1 MICFI
6 LLELLIF
13 QCSGRESPQNAAQGS
28 GNISHRMQEM
38 QRIDNLPQETPPM
51 KDYNYASMDNNLL
64 NLNSTENVLPK
75 PAALAAPERSTYD
88 SGYTKTAN
96 FIMNTALKLPP
107 HILPTLEELDA
118 NKVKSES
125 DKRSHV
131 GVYLPDKKNNVG
143 LYLPLPKSSRTRKN
157 EGRINPRRRR
167 KGPME
172 IGGRRKP
179 THVQRLYNNRVKKR
193 IPANRRSIEVVSDRD
208 RQSYKQKKPVAAP
221 LKASKPRKKK
231 KNKQSNA
238 SIIPK
243 HSIAGRLFR
252 FGVQN
257 AKAFTRR
264 HQNQNGGLQ
273 RNLTPRRK
281 KRPKRPWKYGQT
293 PPYGHTQQFPP
304 ISLQKDYL
312 EVRQRPD
319 GNPYTREKSS
329 SGEIYASYQRDE
341 QQPIEPKEYDYI
353 YSEHPYAFEP
363 ADFRLPW
370 NNYDDSV
377 AKSIEESRSSYL
389 DFDDDEEYDTSTKSN
404 RVEYKGTRYENTSPK
419 SNSNDYVY
427 EDHAYSSVRKP
438 KRQVSSNQEIR
449 PAQPPKHRNPLKR
462 RPHHQLNLDTGI
474 SRYVPTVV
482 KTVLAKSFLRHPRP
496 YLKRLAADNKKR
508 QRHRRKG
515 YNSQFITKKASAA
528 TEPSVFIHDVD
539 ITNNKKGDMDNSRF
553 PVKRR
558 NDNLPIRN
566 NFFVNKQFEDPYI
579 LYNEVVESSK
589 EYDLPSEKEETS
601 WHPNPGDFETS
612 KDHVDEKELGF
623 RVLKTTP
630 RPEAGDN
637 SDNTN
642 DHLNIH
648 NQYGGKSPPNLNFD
662 FTEYDFGSRIDLPKH
677 KKSQQNVFKPYI
689 KDSKP
694 FINYLQDLSFLS
706 EGEYFDEGINND
718 DFLNGK
724 DDTTLCFCCG
734 NDEDEKYAATTN
746 VPTLYHIPQPLKKSE
761 KHRRNKRAI
770 RILDPLKSRM
780 VYENMDLIKESLDCQ
795 NQDPIVVKLSN
806 LHHHNQEY
814 SATSAKKFDPDI
826 DQHRR
831 NQEHHREDRTD
842 IYYVPTTT
850 RNSLHTPKIKY
861 GNIEKVYTNVPAAT
875 RSTVLP
881 NSKFRS
887 KSRGYYDPKRL
898 SFVFSTPSP
907 LTRRY
912 LSYRDKDIITKVP
925 FINKNVVSNEI
936 NKEASTTPMQN
947 IATGKSD
954 LKSTVTDLEQS
965 SSKFNHVIES
975 VSPVTINTSS
985 QRDPILSSASWSEIF
1000 TNDNIVP
1007 VNAENVSVPKT
1018 TVSDISEQ

>member
-13 QCSGRESPQNAAQGS
+13 QCSGRESPQNAAKGS
-28 GNISHRMQEM
+28 GYISYRIRDMQVF
-38 QRIDNLPQETPPM
+38 DNLPQESPPI

-118 NKVKSES
+118 NKVKSEP

-157 EGRINPRRRR
+157 EGRINARRRR
-167 KGPME
+167 KGPIE
-172 IGGRRKP
+172 VGGRRKP
-179 THVQRLYNNRVKKR
+179 SHAQRLYNNRVKKR
-193 IPANRRSIEVVSDRD
+193 IPANRRSIEIVSDRD
-208 RQSYKQKKPVAAP
+208 RQSYRPKKPVAVP
-221 LKASKPRKKK
+221 LNTSKPRKKK
-231 KNKQSNA
+231 KDKQSNA

-243 HSIAGRLFR
+243 NSIAGRLFR
-252 FGVQN
+252 FGAQN

-264 HQNQNGGLQ
+264 HQNQNGGLH

-312 EVRQRPD
+312 EVRQKPD
-319 GNPYTREKSS
+319 ANPYTREKSS
-329 SGEIYASYQRDE
+329 SGEINASYQRHE
-341 QQPIEPKEYDYI
+341 HQPVEPKEYDYM
-353 YSEHPYAFEP
+353 YSDHPYSFEP

-389 DFDDDEEYDTSTKSN
+389 DFDDDGENDTSTKSN
-404 RVEYKGTRYENTSPK
+404 RVEYKDNGYENTSPK
-419 SNSNDYVY
+419 SNSHDYEY

-438 KRQVSSNQEIR
+438 KRQVSSHQGIR
-449 PAQPPKHRNPLKR
+449 PGQPPRHRNPLKR

-515 YNSQFITKKASAA
+515 YSPQFITKKASAA
-528 TEPSVFIHDVD
+528 TEPSVFIHEVD
-539 ITNNKKGDMDNSRF
+539 TTSTKKRDMDNSPF
-553 PVKRR
+553 PVRRR
-558 NDNLPIRN
+558 NDDLSIRN
-566 NFFVNKQFEDPYI
+566 KFFANKQFEDPYV
-579 LYNEVVESSK
+579 LYNEVVSK
-589 EYDLPSEKEETS
+589 EYDLPSEEEETS
-601 WHPNPGDFETS
+601 WHPNSGNFATS
-612 KDHVDEKELGF
+612 KNHVDEERLGF
-623 RVLKTTP
+623 TVSKTKP
-630 RPEAGDN
+630 RSDAGDKT
-637 SDNTN
+637 DIAN
-642 DHLNIH
+642 DPLNIH
-648 NQYGGKSPPNLNFD
+648 NQYGAKSPPNLNFD
-662 FTEYDFGSRIDLPKH
+662 FTEHDFGSRIDLQKH
-677 KKSQQNVFKPYI
+677 KKNQRNGFNPYI

-706 EGEYFDEGINND
+706 EGEYFDDGISNE

-746 VPTLYHIPQPLKKSE
+746 VPTLYHIPQPLKKNE

-795 NQDPIVVKLSN
+795 NQDPIIVKLSN
-806 LHHHNQEY
+806 LHHQEY
-814 SATSAKKFDPDI
+814 SATTVKKFDPDI
-826 DQHRR
+826 DPHQQ

-861 GNIEKVYTNVPAAT
+861 GNIEKIYTNVPAVT
-875 RSTVLP
+875 KSTVLP
-881 NSKFRS
+881 NSKFGS

-898 SFVFSTPSP
+898 SFIFSTPSP

-925 FINKNVVSNEI
+925 FIKKDVVSYEN

-947 IATGKSD
+947 IATSKSD
-954 LKSTVTDLEQS
+954 LKSTVIDLEQS

-975 VSPVTINTSS
+975 VSPVPINTSS
-985 QRDPILSSASWSEIF
+985 QRDPMLSSASWSEIF
-1000 TNDNIVP
+1000 TNDNIIP
-1007 VNAENVSVPKT
+1007 SDGENVSVPKT
-1018 TVSDISEQ
+1018 TVSDTSEK